1 MSSMAHA
8 IRCNTGVTES
18 DVSQY
23 LLCVRDRQPELI
35 SCSKAAKSFCKEKG
49 RSPPSLRSEG

>member
-8 IRCNTGVTES
+8 IRCNTGVNES

-35 SCSKAAKSFCKEKG
+35 SCSKAVKIV
-49 RSPPSLRSEG
+49 L